1 MFLKSYHIYMYASV
15 DLYGGDQAVRVTIG
29 AAQQQKEVCEI
40 TSIKKKKSFLDVV
53 ILLFPDQECW

>member
-40 TSIKKKKSFLDVV
+40 TSIKKKKVFLM
-53 ILLFPDQECW
+53 